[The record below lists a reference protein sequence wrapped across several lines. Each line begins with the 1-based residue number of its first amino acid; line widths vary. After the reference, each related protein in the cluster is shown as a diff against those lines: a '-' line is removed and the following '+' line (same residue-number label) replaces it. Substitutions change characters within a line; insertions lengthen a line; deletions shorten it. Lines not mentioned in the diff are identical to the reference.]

1 MNLPGFTAE
10 QALLT
15 SVSYQT
21 ETGTD
26 RSASVSAASPEAFS
40 GNRGRVVPAM
50 SWHCTED
57 RTMCCALFSNRYCC
71 CEGGSC
77 FCDDIQQWG

>member
-1 MNLPGFTAE
+1 MNIPGFTAE

-21 ETGTD
+21 GTD
-26 RSASVSAASPEAFS
+26 RSACVSSASPEAFS

-50 SWHCTED
+50 SIDCEEGGG
-57 RTMCCALFSNRYCC
+57 MCCLRGSTRYCC
-71 CEGGSC
+71 WEGGQY
-77 FCDDIQQWG
+77 FCDDIQHWG